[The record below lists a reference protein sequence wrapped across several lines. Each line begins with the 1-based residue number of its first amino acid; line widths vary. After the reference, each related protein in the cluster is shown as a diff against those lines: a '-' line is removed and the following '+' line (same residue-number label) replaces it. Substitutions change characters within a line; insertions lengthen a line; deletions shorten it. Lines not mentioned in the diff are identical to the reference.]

1 MREVI
6 VAKCGMGFQPMRRD
20 ATSEVPASSITNTV
34 EQINCP
40 SRSLPKSDQHG
51 QDAHATSKI
60 PGKGVEFSEA
70 GITWRLGRVDWAAAG
85 NGEARVL
92 SRKLFT
98 IALCLAGHMSPLVA
112 AILMPLSSLRTTSMA
127 ARV

>member
-6 VAKCGMGFQPMRRD
+6 VAKCGMGFQPMHRD

-40 SRSLPKSDQHG
+40 SRSLPKSDPHG

-70 GITWRLGRVDWAAAG
+70 GITWRLGRGDWAAAG
-85 NGEARVL
+85 NGEACVL

-98 IALCLAGHMSPLVA
+98 IVLCLAGLMSPLLA
-112 AILMPLSSLRTTSMA
+112 AILMPLSSLVTTSMA

>member
-1 MREVI
+1 LREVI
-6 VAKCGMGFQPMRRD
+6 VAKCGMGFQPMHRD

-40 SRSLPKSDQHG
+40 SRSLPKSAPHG
-51 QDAHATSKI
+51 QDAHATSEI

-70 GITWRLGRVDWAAAG
+70 GITWRLGRVDWSAEG
-85 NGEARVL
+85 NGEARVF
-92 SRKLFT
+92 SRKGEAV
-98 IALCLAGHMSPLVA
+98 ALCLAGHMSPLLA
-112 AILMPLSSLRTTSMA
+112 AILMPLSSLLTTSMA

>member
-6 VAKCGMGFQPMRRD
+6 VAKCGMGFQPMHR
-20 ATSEVPASSITNTV
+20 AKTNAHPSTAIAKVAEQHPSS
-34 EQINCP
+34 P
-40 SRSLPKSDQHG
+40 SSAVHPNPHG
-51 QDAHATSKI
+51 QDAHATSEI

-92 SRKLFT
+92 SRQGGA
-98 IALCLAGHMSPLVA
+98 IARCLAGRLSPLLA
-112 AILMPLSSLRTTSMA
+112 AIRMPLSSLRTTSMA

>member
-1 MREVI
+1 LRQVEPVDDS
-6 VAKCGMGFQPMRRD
+6 GF
-20 ATSEVPASSITNTV
+20 SYGLPA
-34 EQINCP
+34 
-40 SRSLPKSDQHG
+40 HG
-51 QDAHATSKI
+51 QDAHATSEI

-85 NGEARVL
+85 NGEAV
-92 SRKLFT
+92 
-98 IALCLAGHMSPLVA
+98 ALCLAGHMSPLVA

>member
-6 VAKCGMGFQPMRRD
+6 VAKCGMGFQPMHRD

-40 SRSLPKSDQHG
+40 SRSLPKSAPHW
-51 QDAHATSKI
+51 QDAHATSEI

-92 SRKLFT
+92 SRQGGA
-98 IALCLAGHMSPLVA
+98 IARCLAGRLSPLLA
-112 AILMPLSSLRTTSMA
+112 AIRMPLSSLRTTSMA

>member
-6 VAKCGMGFQPMRRD
+6 VAKCGMGFQPMHRD

-40 SRSLPKSDQHG
+40 SRSLPKSAPHW
-51 QDAHATSKI
+51 QDAHATSEI
-60 PGKGVEFSEA
+60 PGKGVEFSKA

-92 SRKLFT
+92 SRQGGA
-98 IALCLAGHMSPLVA
+98 IALCLAGRLSPLLA
-112 AILMPLSSLRTTSMA
+112 AIRMPLSSLRTTSMA

>member
-6 VAKCGMGFQPMRRD
+6 VAKCGMGFQPMHRD

-40 SRSLPKSDQHG
+40 SRSLPKSAPHG
-51 QDAHATSKI
+51 QDAHATSEI

-70 GITWRLGRVDWAAAG
+70 GIAWRLGRVDWAAAG

-92 SRKLFT
+92 SRQGGA
-98 IALCLAGHMSPLVA
+98 IALCLAGRLSPLLA
-112 AILMPLSSLRTTSMA
+112 AIRMPLSSLRTTSMA

>member
-1 MREVI
+1 
-6 VAKCGMGFQPMRRD
+6 MGFQPMPLARTD
-20 ATSEVPASSITNTV
+20 AHPSTAIAKIA
-34 EQINCP
+34 EQHP
-40 SRSLPKSDQHG
+40 SAPSLAVHPNQHG
-51 QDAHATSKI
+51 QDAHATSEI

-98 IALCLAGHMSPLVA
+98 VALCLAGRMSPLLA
-112 AILMPLSSLRTTSMA
+112 AILMPLSSLLTTSMA